1 MAHLTQ
7 AELDRL
13 LVVVQQK
20 CDRTTVANMQRLLTE
35 NRELREQNAERQF
48 MYDLEPDEG

>member
-1 MAHLTQ
+1 MSHLTQ

-13 LVVVQQK
+13 LVQVQQK
-20 CDRTTVANMQRLLTE
+20 CDRTTVHNLERLLTE
-35 NRELREQNAERQF
+35 NRELRDQHAERQF